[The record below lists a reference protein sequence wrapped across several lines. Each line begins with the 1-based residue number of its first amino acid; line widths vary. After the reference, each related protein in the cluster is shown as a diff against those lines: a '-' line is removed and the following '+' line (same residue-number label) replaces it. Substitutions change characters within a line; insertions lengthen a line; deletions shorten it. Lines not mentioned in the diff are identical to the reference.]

1 MRMMHVPLADLPCVV
16 ALAVCALCSAC
27 RSPAAP
33 PDVAG
38 VYALRSISGTI
49 GPQETPVGGSLT
61 LTPEGVAERR
71 LSYRV
76 DTTGTLNELSAIGT
90 YQATDSL
97 VALALR
103 ENAGASPYLWRVAA
117 KRGPGGTLRLTHPRA
132 ADGTIVELYQRQ

>member
-1 MRMMHVPLADLPCVV
+1 MMRVSLADLPCVV
-16 ALAVCALCSAC
+16 ALAACALGSAC
-27 RSPAAP
+27 RSPASP

-38 VYALRSISGTI
+38 VYALRSTSGTI
-49 GPQETPVGGSLT
+49 GPHETPVGGRLT

-76 DTTGTLNELSAIGT
+76 ATTGTPSELSAIGT

-117 KRGPGGTLRLTHPRA
+117 QRGPGGTLRLAYPRA